1 MVKVFRRH
9 HTEKQKYSARINAV
23 WHGGMRI
30 LKMCREN
37 PSRFLFAL
45 FAVKISLLMQ
55 VQSRGSVQENVTVFL
70 RGLLSMKD
78 KYQTIFQYQSVMAW
92 VRSLLNDGI
101 ITQSEYNKI
110 DTNIAKR
117 YGISSCSIFR

>member
-1 MVKVFRRH
+1 
-9 HTEKQKYSARINAV
+9 
-23 WHGGMRI
+23 
-30 LKMCREN
+30 MCKEN

-45 FAVKISLLMQ
+45 FAVEVSPLMQ
-55 VQSRGSVQENVTVFL
+55 VQSRSFVQESVMVYL

-101 ITQSEYNKI
+101 ITQSEYNVMSLPCI
-110 DTNIAKR
+110 CWTYSTNTNCRIQSAGR
-117 YGISSCSIFR
+117 RTSIS